1 MPEYAWSGIGVILSS
16 PTPDICLCLSC
27 RWIAVLGLGSDLW
40 LWGKDIDERADAKDK
55 TLPEGKK
62 FEAGQQVDPDDPLQ
76 HSSRSLSIIGT
87 GSPRREPA
95 RIVLLESR

>member
-1 MPEYAWSGIGVILSS
+1 MKTETDDEKTDLSRRSFLVRLAVVAIASATVINLSADAADAAS
-16 PTPDICLCLSC
+16 
-27 RWIAVLGLGSDLW
+27 
-40 LWGKDIDERADAKDK
+40 DIDERADAKDK